1 MMLKQIFVGK
11 NPLTTITGALL
22 AGALALQAAL
32 STNPTHWYDWALPVG
47 IAILG
52 RVAGDSNNTK

>member
-1 MMLKQIFVGK
+1 MLKEIFVGK

-22 AGALALQAAL
+22 AGLLALQTAS
-32 STNPTHWYDWALPVG
+32 STNPIHWYDWALPVC

-52 RVAGDSNNTK
+52 RVAGDTNNTK